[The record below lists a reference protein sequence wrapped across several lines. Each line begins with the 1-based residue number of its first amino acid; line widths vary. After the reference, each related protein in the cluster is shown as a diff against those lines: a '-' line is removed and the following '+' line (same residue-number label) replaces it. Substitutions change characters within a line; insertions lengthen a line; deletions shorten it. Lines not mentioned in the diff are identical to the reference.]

1 MHKNARLTPQG
12 QLLLVQRITDQ
23 GWTVGSAAGAA
34 GLSERQA
41 YRWLAR
47 YRGGGSAALTDR
59 SSAPQHRPHQ
69 VPAARVAEIERRR
82 ASARASWCRC
92 GSARPAARAGSARQR
107 LRSGPAIARQLAMPV
122 STVGGILRR
131 LGLGKLSAHG
141 LPAGTTPPLR
151 NPPQSAGPRQ
161 RVLSCLST
169 IFLLRSCKDNIKFS
183 MRPVFIL
190 QPMKEGL
197 HIHVNIMQAS
207 PQEHRPALVLIREK
221 QDS

>member
-1 MHKNARLTPQG
+1 MALSSLLGVIAMKVVHPGKPGQAVGCDTVSAERGNCPDEHAQECALTPQG

-82 ASARASWCRC
+82 
-92 GSARPAARAGSARQR
+92 RQR
-107 LRSGPAIARQLAMPV
+107 LSGPAIARQLAMPV

-169 IFLLRSCKDNIKFS
+169 IF
-183 MRPVFIL
+183 V
-190 QPMKEGL
+190 E
-197 HIHVNIMQAS
+197 IM
-207 PQEHRPALVLIREK
+207 
-221 QDS
+221 